1 MEISQT
7 TKDLCL
13 NTALGIYAS
22 EHVTTIKEELERI
35 FNAASALAYCQVLVS
50 CGLITKIPNLKDVK
64 PENIDIWYKAK
75 NILIRYLAQY
85 PENASKNC
93 PVYLAMVKAR
103 DSVNLI

>member
-13 NTALGIYAS
+13 
-22 EHVTTIKEELERI
+22 TISTGSYTGESLTLVKHELTQLFGFE
-35 FNAASALAYCQVLVS
+35 SALAYCQVLLS
-50 CGLITKIPNLKDVK
+50 CGLISQVNNLKDVK
-64 PENIDIWYKAK
+64 PENIDTWYKAK
-75 NILIRYLAQY
+75 NILIRYLAHY
-85 PENASKNC
+85 PKRASTEC

>member
-13 NTALGIYAS
+13 AISTGSY
-22 EHVTTIKEELERI
+22 TEENLLFVKHELTEL
-35 FNAASALAYCQVLVS
+35 FGFSSALAYCQVLLS
-50 CGLITKIPNLKDVK
+50 CGLIGQVNNLKDVK

-75 NILIRYLAQY
+75 NLLIRYLAQY
-85 PENASKNC
+85 PENASKGC